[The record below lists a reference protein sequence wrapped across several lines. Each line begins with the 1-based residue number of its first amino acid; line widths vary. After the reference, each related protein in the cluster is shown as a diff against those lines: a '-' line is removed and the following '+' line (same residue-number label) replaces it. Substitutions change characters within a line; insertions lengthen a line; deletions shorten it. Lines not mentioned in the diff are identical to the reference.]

1 MAGSL
6 TLEVI
11 KKAVPRSIR
20 SSISKE
26 MVDRINL
33 ISQDPDIGVE
43 FRENILG
50 YADAMSTGTY
60 NIPDYIS
67 AVKYVSY
74 KLRGDTNEAAYTKTF
89 PDRVAQYHKNG
100 VDSISPWVAS
110 YVRSKL
116 VIEMLGRS
124 MVPTHILN
132 ADIHQKAINRLAYL
146 MVNSS
151 SEKVQSDSATSLLTH
166 LKPPETAKIE
176 IDMNVTKV
184 DGIDDLRAATME
196 LVKNQRMAIKA
207 GKSTAL
213 DIAHSVII
221 DGEIED
227 VA

>member
-1 MAGSL
+1 MADSL
-6 TLEVI
+6 TLAVV
-11 KKAVPRSIR
+11 KKAVPRGLRNSIT
-20 SSISKE
+20 KE
-26 MVDRINL
+26 LVDKINL
-33 ISQDPDIGVE
+33 ISQDPDIGKE

-50 YADAMSTGTY
+50 YADAMSTGNY

-89 PDRVAQYHKNG
+89 PDRVAQYHRNG

-110 YVRSKL
+110 YIRSKL
-116 VIEMLGRS
+116 VIEMMGRS

-146 MVNSS
+146 MVNST

-176 IDMNVTKV
+176 IDMNITKV

-196 LVKNQRMAIKA
+196 LVKNQRLAIQA
-207 GKSTAL
+207 GKNTAIE
-213 DIAHSVII
+213 IAHSKII